1 MGADELYL
9 GIDVGGNHV
18 KMGFVDKQGNI
29 SDFISHSTAEW
40 RATNDFTQ
48 KLIETIAF
56 RLINHKNVIKV
67 GIGLPGTINKER
79 TTPIEIPSIPE
90 LNGVNLKKRLSDA
103 MPERTFFI
111 ENDANAAALGEFHYA
126 NVPLP
131 NDFMFITLGTGI
143 GSAVIMEKEL
153 FIGGSGNAMELGH
166 IVSRNHQRLEQN
178 IGKQGLLNLA
188 AHRLETYKG
197 NTVIPRD
204 QPISAT
210 KMVVAAEAGDEFC
223 KQVFFEVGQIL
234 GEGLVA
240 AIRILDIGYII
251 IGGGLSASFDFIM
264 PGILQE
270 LHYYLTPYYLDK
282 LFIKRAVLGNDAGLL
297 GAASL
302 CNQDL
307 KTF

>member
-1 MGADELYL
+1 MGANELYL

-40 RATNDFTQ
+40 KATNDFTQ

-56 RLINHKNVIKV
+56 RLINHKNVTKV

-90 LNGVNLKKRLSDA
+90 LNGVNIHGRLSEA
-103 MPERTFFI
+103 MPDRQFFL
-111 ENDANAAALGEFHYA
+111 ENDANAAALGEYHYA

-131 NDFMFITLGTGI
+131 EDFLFITLGTGI
-143 GSAVIMEKEL
+143 GSAAIMDKKL

-166 IVSRNHQRLEQN
+166 IVSRNHHRLEQN
-178 IGKQGLLNLA
+178 IGKQGILNLA
-188 AHRLETYKG
+188 AERLEQFKG
-197 NTVIPRD
+197 HTVIPRD

-210 KMVVAAEAGDEFC
+210 KMVVAAETGDVFC
-223 KQVFFEVGQIL
+223 KQLFFEVGQIL

-240 AIRILDIGYII
+240 AIRVLDIGHII

-264 PGILQE
+264 PGVMQE
-270 LHYYLTPYYLDK
+270 LNYYLTPYYLNK
-282 LFIKRAVLGNDAGLL
+282 LFINKAVLGNDAGLL

-302 CNQDL
+302 CNQ
-307 KTF
+307 

>member
-1 MGADELYL
+1 MGANELYL

-29 SDFISHSTAEW
+29 TDFISHSTAEW
-40 RATNDFTQ
+40 KATNDFTQ

-56 RLINHKNVIKV
+56 ALINHKNVVKV

-90 LNGVNLKKRLSDA
+90 LNGVNIHGRLSEA
-103 MPERTFFI
+103 MPDKQFFL
-111 ENDANAAALGEFHYA
+111 ENDANAAALGEYHYA

-131 NDFMFITLGTGI
+131 DDFLFITLGTGI
-143 GSAVIMEKEL
+143 GSAVIMDKKL

-166 IVSRNHQRLEQN
+166 IVSRNHHRLEQN
-178 IGKQGLLNLA
+178 IGKQGILNLA
-188 AHRLETYKG
+188 AERLEQFKG

-210 KMVVAAEAGDEFC
+210 KMVVAAETGDVFC

-240 AIRILDIGYII
+240 AVRLLDIGHII
-251 IGGGLSASFDFIM
+251 VGGGLSASFDFIM
-264 PGILQE
+264 PGVMQE
-270 LHYYLTPYYLDK
+270 LNYYLTPYYMNK
-282 LFIKRAVLGNDAGLL
+282 LFINRAVLGNDAGLL

-302 CNQDL
+302 CNQ
-307 KTF
+307 

>member
-1 MGADELYL
+1 MGANELYL

-29 SDFISHSTAEW
+29 TDFISHSTAEW
-40 RATNDFTQ
+40 KATNDFTQ

-56 RLINHKNVIKV
+56 ALINHKNVVKV

-90 LNGVNLKKRLSDA
+90 LNGVNIHGRLSEA
-103 MPERTFFI
+103 MPDKQFFL
-111 ENDANAAALGEFHYA
+111 ENDANAAALGEYHYA

-131 NDFMFITLGTGI
+131 DDFMFITLGTGI
-143 GSAVIMEKEL
+143 GSAVIMDKKL
-153 FIGGSGNAMELGH
+153 FLGGSGNAMELGH

-178 IGKQGLLNLA
+178 IGKQGILTLA
-188 AHRLETYKG
+188 AERLEQFQG

-210 KMVVAAEAGDEFC
+210 KMVVAAETGDVFC

-240 AIRILDIGYII
+240 AIRLLDIGHII
-251 IGGGLSASFDFIM
+251 VGGGLSASFDFIM
-264 PGILQE
+264 PGVMQE
-270 LHYYLTPYYLDK
+270 LNYYLTPYYMNK
-282 LFIKRAVLGNDAGLL
+282 LFINRAVLGNDAGLL

-302 CNQDL
+302 CNQ
-307 KTF
+307 

>member
-1 MGADELYL
+1 MGANELYL

-29 SDFISHSTAEW
+29 TDFISHSTAEW
-40 RATNDFTQ
+40 KATNDFTQ
-48 KLIETIAF
+48 KLVETIAF
-56 RLINHKNVIKV
+56 ALINHKNVTKV

-90 LNGVNLKKRLSDA
+90 LNGVNIHARLSTA
-103 MPERTFFI
+103 MPDKQFFL
-111 ENDANAAALGEFHYA
+111 ENDANAAALGEFYFA

-131 NDFMFITLGTGI
+131 DDFLFITLGTGI
-143 GSAVIMEKEL
+143 GSAVIMDKKL

-166 IVSRNHQRLEQN
+166 IVSRNHHRLEQN
-178 IGKQGLLNLA
+178 IGKQGILNLA
-188 AHRLETYKG
+188 AERLEKFEG

-210 KMVVAAEAGDEFC
+210 KMVVAAETGDVFC

-240 AIRILDIGYII
+240 AVRLMDIGHII

-264 PGILQE
+264 PGVMQE
-270 LHYYLTPYYLDK
+270 LNYYLTPYYMNK
-282 LFIKRAVLGNDAGLL
+282 LFINRAVLGNDAGLL

-302 CNQDL
+302 CNQ
-307 KTF
+307 

>member
-1 MGADELYL
+1 MGANELYL

-29 SDFISHSTAEW
+29 TDFISHSTAEW
-40 RATNDFTQ
+40 KATNDFTQ

-56 RLINHKNVIKV
+56 RLINHKNVTKV

-90 LNGVNLKKRLSDA
+90 LNGINIHARLSDA
-103 MPERTFFI
+103 MPDKEFFL
-111 ENDANAAALGEFHYA
+111 ENDANAAALGEFYFA

-131 NDFMFITLGTGI
+131 DDFLFITLGTGI
-143 GSAVIMEKEL
+143 GSAAIMDKKL

-166 IVSRNHQRLEQN
+166 IVSRNHHRLEQN
-178 IGKQGLLNLA
+178 IGKQGILNLA
-188 AHRLETYKG
+188 AERLEQFKG

-210 KMVVAAEAGDEFC
+210 KMVVAAETGDVFC

-240 AIRILDIGYII
+240 AVRVLDIGHII

-264 PGILQE
+264 PGVMQE
-270 LHYYLTPYYLDK
+270 LNYYLTPYYMNK
-282 LFIKRAVLGNDAGLL
+282 LFINRAVLGNDAGLL

-302 CNQDL
+302 CNQ
-307 KTF
+307 